1 MATTPTQDQVR
12 QALGRVIDPELRR
25 PITDLGM
32 VESVEIEDGVVTVG
46 VLLTVAGW
54 RRAGRARG
62 SSARQG

>member
-12 QALGRVIDPELRR
+12 QALDRVIDPELRR

-46 VLLTVAGW
+46 VRLTVAGCPL
-54 RRAGRARG
+54 
-62 SSARQG
+62 